1 MADNRKYYYLKLK
14 ENFFDSDSIVLLEDM
29 KDGIL
34 YSNILLKLYL
44 KSLKNGGKLQLDEH
58 IPYTA
63 QMIATLTRHQIGTVE
78 RALEIFR
85 QLGLVEQLDSG
96 AFYMTDIE
104 LMIGQSSTEAE
115 RKRAARLENK
125 ALLPPRTKGGH
136 LSDIRPPEIEI
147 ELEKVI
153 KIEKEIDSSASTT
166 TKRKRFEKPTL
177 SEIKA
182 YCIERGNKVDAQHF
196 FDYYESNGWR
206 VGKNSMKNWQAAVRT
221 WEKNSYTNTTKQT
234 KKTNTEQTLDAIY
247 KVMNESE
254 VEYGESGC
262 NGSNSVVTVN
272 DTKF

>member
-96 AFYMTDIE
+96 TFYMTDI
-104 LMIGQSSTEAE
+104 
-115 RKRAARLENK
+115 
-125 ALLPPRTKGGH
+125 LPPRTKGGH
-136 LSDIRPPEIEI
+136 LSDIRPPEKEI
-147 ELEKVI
+147 ELEKEI
-153 KIEKEIDSSASTT
+153 EIEKEREGETGHPAPAAYGRYNNVILTDTELSGLKTELPDKWEYYIDRLSCHIAST
-166 TKRKRFEKPTL
+166 
-177 SEIKA
+177 
-182 YCIERGNKVDAQHF
+182 
-196 FDYYESNGWR
+196 
-206 VGKNSMKNWQAAVRT
+206 GKQYHSHAAT
-221 WEKNSYTNTTKQT
+221 
-234 KKTNTEQTLDAIY
+234 IY
-247 KVMNESE
+247 KWAQEDAAKGKAAPKQGIPDYSCKE
-254 VEYGESGC
+254 GESL
-262 NGSNSVVTVN
+262 
-272 DTKF
+272 

>member
-136 LSDIRPPEIEI
+136 CPRRCCFYRSR
-147 ELEKVI
+147 K
-153 KIEKEIDSSASTT
+153 SAV
-166 TKRKRFEKPTL
+166 PTN
-177 SEIKA
+177 
-182 YCIERGNKVDAQHF
+182 CGNVQRRQPNAIMPWAIPSRQ
-196 FDYYESNGWR
+196 
-206 VGKNSMKNWQAAVRT
+206 Q
-221 WEKNSYTNTTKQT
+221 KQ
-234 KKTNTEQTLDAIY
+234 
-247 KVMNESE
+247 
-254 VEYGESGC
+254 G
-262 NGSNSVVTVN
+262 
-272 DTKF
+272 

>member
-78 RALEIFR
+78 SALEIFR

-147 ELEKVI
+147 ELEKEIEI
-153 KIEKEIDSSASTT
+153 KREIEKVRPETGHPSHTYGRYQNVFLTDEELADLQVSFPAVWEQYIEKLSEYMASTG
-166 TKRKRFEKPTL
+166 KRYQSHAATIRRWAGE
-177 SEIKA
+177 
-182 YCIERGNKVDAQHF
+182 DA
-196 FDYYESNGWR
+196 
-206 VGKNSMKNWQAAVRT
+206 
-221 WEKNSYTNTTKQT
+221 
-234 KKTNTEQTLDAIY
+234 KKTVTPSRNRDY
-247 KVMNESE
+247 
-254 VEYGESGC
+254 
-262 NGSNSVVTVN
+262 SVKEDETV
-272 DTKF
+272 

>member
-96 AFYMTDIE
+96 TFYMTDIE

-147 ELEKVI
+147 KKEIDIDIE
-153 KIEKEIDSSASTT
+153 IEKERELETGQAPARSYGRYNNVFLSDTELDELKAELPDKWEYYIDRLSTHIASKG
-166 TKRKRFEKPTL
+166 TKYR
-177 SEIKA
+177 S
-182 YCIERGNKVDAQHF
+182 H
-196 FDYYESNGWR
+196 
-206 VGKNSMKNWQAAVRT
+206 AAT
-221 WEKNSYTNTTKQT
+221 
-234 KKTNTEQTLDAIY
+234 IY
-247 KVMNESE
+247 KWAQEDEAKKPPKKGIPDYSCKE
-254 VEYGESGC
+254 GESL
-262 NGSNSVVTVN
+262 
-272 DTKF
+272 